1 MQKQKQQIAI
11 ELDEKASEGI
21 YSNFVLTS
29 HTASEFILD
38 FARMLPGVKKAKV
51 FARIILTPQSAKTL
65 HMVLGNAIG
74 KYEATFGEIKIPQ
87 GPKGKL
93 SDQSIGFQSIGM
105 ADPDDDEKK
114 KTN

>member
-11 ELDEKASEGI
+11 ELDEKAAEGI

-65 HMVLGNAIG
+65 HMVLGKAIG
-74 KYEATFGEIKIPQ
+74 KYEATFGEIKIPS
-87 GPKGKL
+87 GPKGGV
-93 SDQSIGFQSIGM
+93 DGQSIGFQSIDV
-105 ADPDDDEKK
+105 ADPDEDKK

>member
-1 MQKQKQQIAI
+1 MQKQQQQIAI

-51 FARIILTPQSAKTL
+51 FSRIILTPQSAKTL
-65 HMVLGNAIG
+65 HIVIGNAIG
-74 KYEATFGEIKIPQ
+74 KFEGSFGEIKLPS
-87 GPKGKL
+87 GPPGRPEGT
-93 SDQSIGFQSIGM
+93 SIGFQTLVT
-105 ADPDDDEKK
+105 PEREKGEPG
-114 KTN
+114 